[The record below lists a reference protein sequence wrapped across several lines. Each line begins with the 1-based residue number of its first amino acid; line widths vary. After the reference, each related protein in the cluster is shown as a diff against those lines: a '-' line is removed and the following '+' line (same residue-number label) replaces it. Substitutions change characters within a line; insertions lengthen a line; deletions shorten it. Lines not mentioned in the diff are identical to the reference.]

1 MCLLS
6 LNDTEI
12 KDSILSIN
20 NFKNNDDTIYLLEI
34 DDFINYNDLEIMKI
48 KNNII
53 YFSLFDK
60 KLINKLTNLDNKI
73 SSVIEDIINSN
84 NDIKV
89 LFNDT
94 FKYFPLLNKINDT
107 FYIKVSNN
115 NKTDLIKDMT
125 IIYLKTTIQIYI
137 SSKYKCSYINQ
148 KISLININS
157 DELSIIDYENLSNSN
172 SDNSSNSTS
181 DSHNSRNS
189 DSTSDSHNS
198 RSSDSHNSRNSDS
211 TSDSHNSRNSD
222 STSDSHNSRNSYNSR
237 NSDSSRENN
246 VNINNKFYDDTDSSN
261 KLSDNDYN
269 NTISDYTDE
278 NNYDNTDSIHTDNK
292 EENKF
297 TISDNEDN
305 ENNKDNKDNEDKQ
318 INENNK
324 NKEKNNNNENN
335 KNKENNN
342 ENEKKSIK
350 FEKVNKKTDYK
361 CNKCGKEYKYE
372 KTLNNHKNK
381 CKK

>member
-12 KDSILSIN
+12 KVSILSIN

-53 YFSLFDK
+53 YFSLFDTE
-60 KLINKLTNLDNKI
+60 LINKLTNLDNKL
-73 SSVIEDIINSN
+73 SLVIEDIINSN

-94 FKYFPLLNKINDT
+94 FKYFPLLNNINDT

-148 KISLININS
+148 KISLININN
-157 DELSIIDYENLSNSN
+157 DELSVIDYENLSS
-172 SDNSSNSTS
+172 SDSTS
-181 DSHNSRNS
+181 DSYNSKNS
-189 DSTSDSHNS
+189 DSTSDSYNS
-198 RSSDSHNSRNSDS
+198 KNSDSTNNTYNSKNSDSTSNTYNSKNSDS
-211 TSDSHNSRNSD
+211 TSD
-222 STSDSHNSRNSYNSR
+222 
-237 NSDSSRENN
+237 NN
-246 VNINNKFYDDTDSSN
+246 VNINNKFYDDTDSSK

-269 NTISDYTDE
+269 NTISDHTDE

-297 TISDNEDN
+297 TISENDDN
-305 ENNKDNKDNEDKQ
+305 ENNKD
-318 INENNK
+318 
-324 NKEKNNNNENN
+324 
-335 KNKENNN
+335 N

-361 CNKCGKEYKYE
+361 CNKCEKEYKFE
-372 KTLNNHKNK
+372 KTLNNHIAK

>member
-6 LNDTEI
+6 LNNTEI

-53 YFSLFDK
+53 YFSLFDAE
-60 KLINKLTNLDNKI
+60 LINKLTNLDNKL

-89 LFNDT
+89 FFNDT
-94 FKYFPLLNKINDT
+94 FKYFPLLNNDNNT

-148 KISLININS
+148 KISLININN
-157 DELSIIDYENLSNSN
+157 DELSVINYENLSNSDN
-172 SDNSSNSTS
+172 SSDSDNSSNSDNSS
-181 DSHNSRNS
+181 DN
-189 DSTSDSHNS
+189 
-198 RSSDSHNSRNSDS
+198 SSDSNSDNS
-211 TSDSHNSRNSD
+211 SDSNSD
-222 STSDSHNSRNSYNSR
+222 NSSDS
-237 NSDSSRENN
+237 NSDNNSDNSNDSNSGNSDDGGNNENN
-246 VNINNKFYDDTDSSN
+246 VNINNKFYDDTDSSKN
-261 KLSDNDYN
+261 LSDNDYN
-269 NTISDYTDE
+269 DTISVRTDE

-297 TISDNEDN
+297 TISEKEDN
-305 ENNKDNKDNEDKQ
+305 D
-318 INENNK
+318 
-324 NKEKNNNNENN
+324 NNENN
-335 KNKENNN
+335 KYND
-342 ENEKKSIK
+342 NEKKSVK
-350 FEKVNKKTDYK
+350 FEKVNKKIVYK
-361 CNKCGKEYKYE
+361 CNKCKKEYKFE
-372 KTLNNHKNK
+372 KTLNNHKDK
-381 CKK
+381 CKNN

>member
-53 YFSLFDK
+53 YFSLFDTE
-60 KLINKLTNLDNKI
+60 LINKLTNLDNKL

-94 FKYFPLLNKINDT
+94 FKYFPLLNNINDT

-148 KISLININS
+148 KISLININN
-157 DELSIIDYENLSNSN
+157 DELSVIDYENLSNS
-172 SDNSSNSTS
+172 DNSSY
-181 DSHNSRNS
+181 NSRNS
-189 DSTSDSHNS
+189 DSTSDST
-198 RSSDSHNSRNSDS
+198 SDSYNSRNSDS
-211 TSDSHNSRNSD
+211 TSDSYNSRNSD
-222 STSDSHNSRNSYNSR
+222 SSSDTYNSK

-269 NTISDYTDE
+269 NTISDHTDE

-305 ENNKDNKDNEDKQ
+305 ENNKDNEDKQ

-335 KNKENNN
+335 KNNENNN

-361 CNKCGKEYKYE
+361 CNKCGKEYKFE
-372 KTLNNHKNK
+372 KNIK
-381 CKK
+381 